1 MAPYTGT
8 AMAEYFLYGGNVL
21 EAENE
26 SKGGRQEAHSDSHAS
41 ALTSQGSKKS
51 DPADVLIVYDDLTK
65 HAEAY
70 REISLL
76 LRRPPGR
83 EAYPGDVFY
92 LHSRLLER
100 SAKLDNDRFPGY
112 AGSLTALP
120 VIETQVG
127 DVSAYIPTNVISIT
141 DGQIFL
147 EGDLFNAG
155 VRPAVNFG
163 ISVSRVGSAAQVPA
177 MKMLAGPLKLELAQ
191 LAELEEFAKFGDLDA
206 DTEASLA
213 RGRQVRE
220 ILKQGVS
227 ESASTSLQITL
238 IYAAVNGLF
247 AGHANIAQT
256 CQVIRGLWER
266 ALLYYPPTYKGD
278 TVAIGGS
285 TSAAQQIK
293 NALSNNI
300 QTVRATP
307 EERPSSSPNLVDG
320 AKDNWL
326 TYLGAL
332 AIIRKLMIVL
342 ITSPITSDQ
351 NSGKKIIDP
360 LISST
365 IRNLLFSLR

>member
-1 MAPYTGT
+1 MSQKEDVKRHIPI
-8 AMAEYFLYGGNVL
+8 
-21 EAENE
+21 
-26 SKGGRQEAHSDSHAS
+26 
-41 ALTSQGSKKS
+41 LTLLLLHHKEVKKS

-266 ALLYYPPTYKGD
+266 ALLYFPPTYKGD

-293 NALSNNI
+293 SALSNNI

-307 EERPSSSPNLVDG
+307 EERYSGVDG
-320 AKDNWL
+320 ASVVPHWR
-326 TYLGAL
+326 TYLGTL
-332 AIIRKLMIVL
+332 LIIRQLMIVL

-365 IRNLLFSLR
+365 IRTLLFSLR